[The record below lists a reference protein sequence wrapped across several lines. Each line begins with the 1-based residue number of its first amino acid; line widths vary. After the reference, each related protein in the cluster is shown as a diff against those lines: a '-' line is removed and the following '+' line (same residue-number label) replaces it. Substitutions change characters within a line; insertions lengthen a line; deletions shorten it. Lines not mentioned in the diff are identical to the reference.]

1 MDVVPQLAACM
12 PGRNGI
18 SATISPEA
26 GLMSQDHLRRGLGCP
41 WNPRNGR
48 PSSQGSS
55 FHFYV
60 FIFVWVFI
68 AVLRLLLAVV
78 SLVTELVVCGS

>member
-1 MDVVPQLAACM
+1 
-12 PGRNGI
+12 
-18 SATISPEA
+18 
-26 GLMSQDHLRRGLGCP
+26 MSQDHLRRGLECP
-41 WNPRNGR
+41 WDPCSSR

-78 SLVTELVVCGS
+78 SLVTVHVVCGS